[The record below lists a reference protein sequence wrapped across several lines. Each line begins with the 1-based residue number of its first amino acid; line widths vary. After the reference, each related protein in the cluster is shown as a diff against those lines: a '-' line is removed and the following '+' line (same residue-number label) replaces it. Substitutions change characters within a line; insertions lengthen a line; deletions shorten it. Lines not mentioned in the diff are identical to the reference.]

1 MSSTDD
7 VLRAQARALIQ
18 VLAHYKLYRACG
30 GAPELIWRAIEAYGA
45 ASDGAS
51 DLQTIH
57 RDFYHVALAASSI
70 GLQHRA
76 ASAPLFLA
84 LHSFS
89 PSTDESR
96 FLLPAWWIAVTI
108 AYLDKRTV
116 PEVALQG
123 EVLERLD
130 EAFDVEMSAEAA
142 L

>member
-1 MSSTDD
+1 
-7 VLRAQARALIQ
+7 
-18 VLAHYKLYRACG
+18 
-30 GAPELIWRAIEAYGA
+30 
-45 ASDGAS
+45 
-51 DLQTIH
+51 
-57 RDFYHVALAASSI
+57 
-70 GLQHRA
+70 
-76 ASAPLFLA
+76 LFLA

-89 PSTDESR
+89 ASTDESR

-123 EVLERLD
+123 EVLERLE